1 MTERRTRRR
10 HPAGD
15 GKVQDQEPETFME
28 PLTAA
33 METIRIWTLKEME
46 EIDPRK
52 FIPVREDKVCDTS
65 ASNGG

>member
-15 GKVQDQEPETFME
+15 GKVPDQKPETFMQ

-33 METIRIWTLKEME
+33 METIRMWTLKEME
-46 EIDPRK
+46 EIDPTK
-52 FIPVREDKVCDTS
+52 FRPVRGDKVCDTS
-65 ASNGG
+65 PSNGG